1 MSRNREAR
9 RVHVPSNLSP
19 SPDLRRSRTRIT
31 MSAAAEL
38 RQAFA
43 AIRHSLRSLLPHRT
57 VKLSPTQ
64 PVQLYFETKIP
75 WYTQWYIAW
84 PLIAF
89 DVIFVCVCSSCPF
102 SPLSYRLTPFSLFSA
117 LPVRTPANSHGTA
130 GRCRLQPSTPRKPY
144 QHPSALTRRNPLKRL
159 ESQRRARH
167 LPTGRSSQPGCA
179 PAYARSPSCAVA

>member
-1 MSRNREAR
+1 
-9 RVHVPSNLSP
+9 
-19 SPDLRRSRTRIT
+19 
-31 MSAAAEL
+31 MSAVAEL

-89 DVIFVCVCSSCPF
+89 DVVFMCVTPHALSPRSHLADLCSDPSRPCQREHLRPRVEPLDGAADGSATLQ
-102 SPLSYRLTPFSLFSA
+102 SPT
-117 LPVRTPANSHGTA
+117 
-130 GRCRLQPSTPRKPY
+130 ST
-144 QHPSALTRRNPLKRL
+144 Q
-159 ESQRRARH
+159 AR
-167 LPTGRSSQPGCA
+167 
-179 PAYARSPSCAVA
+179 